1 MFDSLPFATLIMG
14 EIIFLLSVIT
24 VLMGLLI
31 RKQRQRHQFLLEEY
45 RKLRQHNHSVFHMG
59 ELNEL
64 DVGTPAADDPVD
76 RFLNEAT
83 NDSLVRYRKTA
94 QANLPRLS
102 PELPFSAKVAAL
114 RYFFNKAEAE
124 VRKQKTVRE
133 EHWMQFEK
141 QLADIARW
149 VTTPKKLSKPLPNN
163 RIRLLQEKIDF
174 LQPFEK
180 ENERLQRKLAAAE
193 ARYEHLTEYE
203 RESKQTLA
211 KMHNIIQAL
220 QMANAY
226 KGGDVDQKI
235 QDALQPIDQDNHW
248 TPPYQSYQNSVSQ
261 LDNIADISERKYSL
275 VRKMVD
281 ELPFAY
287 TDLND
292 SQRQKMSDSIRALEL
307 DLVKSD
313 HHITN
318 LQKELKAAKDSMK
331 RPAIV
336 VEAKP
341 VTPFNKYA
349 PGKEMLVH
357 PLPQD
362 AKESIADAPT
372 EETLTIIHSG
382 IPDAEPKDELPNDW
396 ISGGGHKRTYA
407 EIEQLRTNNQ
417 NQRSIIIDLE
427 KELRSLRKSMHE
439 TTDEEEKR
447 DKSKDIERLERL
459 IKECEYCIETLESEV
474 DLLHEQLKQ
483 SVHPD
488 TQQSKPLE
496 EVEKLNRELESISSK
511 LQHTIK
517 QHTQTSIINR
527 LAVEALSTET
537 LEDLSKLLIKA
548 IKDLNITAGFY
559 LQSQAGN
566 AEYYTGNKFTPSE
579 QKLLRQ
585 PGNVAAVAYLNE
597 GILFARPN
605 AHILLRNPPDDDD
618 EQLQLENTLSNI
630 VSIISGQIDYK
641 EANNQLQKQ
650 SRKLDVWVADTKKQ
664 LQQLD
669 IQYAYQSEESRR
681 IVNNLSEE
689 LKRSMEMLEM
699 PDSTR
704 LVFDN
709 AISECNQ
716 RLLVLFDSGKMVDKI
731 ASKLMSSLGNL
742 HKQIL

>member
-1 MFDSLPFATLIMG
+1 MFDSLTFTTLIMG
-14 EIIFLLSVIT
+14 ELIFLLVVIAG
-24 VLMGLLI
+24 LMGLII

-45 RKLRQHNHSVFHMG
+45 RKLRQHNHSVFHSDSMSA
-59 ELNEL
+59 L
-64 DVGTPAADDPVD
+64 DVATLSPDDPVD
-76 RFLNEAT
+76 QFLHEAM
-83 NDSLVRYRKTA
+83 NDSLARYRKAA

-124 VRKQKTVRE
+124 VRKHKTVRE

-149 VTTPKKLSKPLPNN
+149 VTSPKKLSKPLPNN
-163 RIRLLQEKIDF
+163 RLRLLQEKIDV
-174 LQPFEK
+174 LKPFEK
-180 ENERLQRKLAAAE
+180 ENERLQRKLTAAE

-211 KMHNIIQAL
+211 KMHSIIQAL

-226 KGGDVDQKI
+226 KGEHMDQKI
-235 QDALQPIDQDNHW
+235 KDALQPIDKDHHW
-248 TPPYQSYQNSVSQ
+248 TPPRQSYQNSVSQ

-292 SQRQKMSDSIRALEL
+292 SQRQKMSDAMRALEL

-318 LQKELKAAKDSMK
+318 LQKELKAARESMK
-331 RPAIV
+331 QPAV
-336 VEAKP
+336 LLEAKP
-341 VTPFNKYA
+341 VTPFNQYA

-362 AKESIADAPT
+362 VKQPAADIAV

-382 IPDAEPKDELPNDW
+382 APEAEPKAELPNDW
-396 ISGGGHKRTYA
+396 ISSGGHKRTFA

-417 NQRSIIIDLE
+417 NQRNIIIDLE

-439 TTDEEEKR
+439 TTDEAEKE

-483 SVHPD
+483 GTHPD
-488 TQQSKPLE
+488 AEQSKPQE
-496 EVEKLNRELESISSK
+496 EVEKLNRELESISDK

-517 QHTQTSIINR
+517 QHAHTSIINR
-527 LAVEALSTET
+527 LAVEALSTQT

-566 AEYYTGNKFTPSE
+566 AEYYTGNKFTPAE

-597 GILFARPN
+597 GILFARPK

-630 VSIISGQIDYK
+630 VSIISGQIDHK
-641 EANNQLQKQ
+641 ETHTQLQKQ
-650 SRKLDVWVADTKKQ
+650 SRKLDVWVAETKKQ

-681 IVNNLSEE
+681 IVNNLSDE

-699 PDSTR
+699 SDSTR

-716 RLLVLFDSGKMVDKI
+716 RLHVLLDSGKMIDHT
-731 ASKLMSSLGNL
+731 ASKLIASLDNL
-742 HKQIL
+742 HK

>member
-1 MFDSLPFATLIMG
+1 MFDSLPFTTLIMG

-24 VLMGLLI
+24 VLMWLVI

-45 RKLRQHNHSVFHMG
+45 RKLRQHNHSVFQTG
-59 ELNEL
+59 DLIEL
-64 DVGTPAADDPVD
+64 DVNAPVNGDPVNK
-76 RFLNEAT
+76 FLSDAM
-83 NDSLVRYRKTA
+83 NDSLARYRKTA

-114 RYFFNKAEAE
+114 RYLYSKAEFE
-124 VRKQKTVRE
+124 TRQQQTVRG

-141 QLADIARW
+141 RLADIARW
-149 VTTPKKLSKPLPNN
+149 IASPKKLSKPLPNN
-163 RIRLLQEKIDF
+163 RIRLLQEKIDV
-174 LQPFEK
+174 LAPFEK
-180 ENERLQRKLAAAE
+180 ENERLHRKLTTAE
-193 ARYEHLTEYE
+193 DRYAHLVEYE
-203 RESKQTLA
+203 RDSKATLA
-211 KMHNIIQAL
+211 KMQSIIQAL

-226 KGGDVDQKI
+226 KGQNIDQRIK
-235 QDALQPIDQDNHW
+235 DALQPIDRDIHW
-248 TPPYQSYQNSVSQ
+248 SPSHQSYQNTVIQ

-292 SQRQKMSDSIRALEL
+292 TQRQKMNNAIRALEI
-307 DLVKSD
+307 DLAKSD

-318 LQKELKAAKDSMK
+318 LQKELKAAKESMK
-331 RPAIV
+331 KPEIV
-336 VEAKP
+336 IEARP

-362 AKESIADAPT
+362 IPISAEAASG

-382 IPDAEPKDELPNDW
+382 SIEDEPKPELPNDW
-396 ISGGGHKRTYA
+396 VSSGGHKRTLA

-417 NQRSIIIDLE
+417 SQRNIILDLE

-439 TTDEEEKR
+439 TTDEDEKE

-474 DLLHEQLKQ
+474 DLLHEQLQQ
-483 SVHPD
+483 SSHPD
-488 TQQSKPLE
+488 VEQSKPQE

-527 LAVEALSTET
+527 LAVEALSTKT

-566 AEYYTGNKFTPSE
+566 AEYYTGNKFTPAE

-597 GILFARPN
+597 GILFARPK
-605 AHILLRNPPDDDD
+605 AHVLLRNPPDDDD

-630 VSIISGQIDYK
+630 VSIISGQIDHK
-641 EANNQLQKQ
+641 ETHNQLQKQ
-650 SRKLDVWVADTKKQ
+650 SRKLDAWVAETKKQ

-681 IVNNLSEE
+681 IVNNLSDE
-689 LKRSMEMLEM
+689 LKRPMEMLEIS
-699 PDSTR
+699 DSTR

-716 RLLVLFDSGKMVDKI
+716 RLHVLLDNGKMIDHT
-731 ASKLMSSLGNL
+731 ASKLIASLDNL
-742 HKQIL
+742 HK